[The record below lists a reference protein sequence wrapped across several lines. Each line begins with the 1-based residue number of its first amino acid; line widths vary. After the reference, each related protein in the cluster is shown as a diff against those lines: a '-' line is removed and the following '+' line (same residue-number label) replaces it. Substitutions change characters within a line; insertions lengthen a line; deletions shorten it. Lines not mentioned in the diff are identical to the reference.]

1 MQFYLTK
8 EQETILDI
16 PYFISLQEKENEL
29 KELRKKTGKIQK
41 YTAKAYILK
50 EPRIFIIEDGF
61 KFLYLLNKKVLCEY
75 NPDETYE
82 TIYKTDSNFDKK
94 VKEFI
99 EKHKNVKITFYVD
112 KKDGS
117 MGYYTKD
124 PNEIPAKIEALYSNE
139 FLNIEDPEKYE
150 LLWS

>member
-61 KFLYLLNKKVLCEY
+61 KIDDGHPKF
-75 NPDETYE
+75 DRTY
-82 TIYKTDSNFDKK
+82 TTP
-94 VKEFI
+94 V
-99 EKHKNVKITFYVD
+99 
-112 KKDGS
+112 
-117 MGYYTKD
+117 
-124 PNEIPAKIEALYSNE
+124 PAKQFAAELIKHTYRAPWSL
-139 FLNIEDPEKYE
+139 PEMPA
-150 LLWS
+150 